1 MKRLFALAIFGAIA
15 IVLGQNPCTLSD
27 SYFAERKTCV
37 ANFREATAPS
47 KLPKEGLFD
56 ADSWKQC
63 FDDWKKKFSVSQNKV
78 NECCKKDS
86 LNFEKVSKICILKL
100 WNEQACEQALA
111 QTVGDGG
118 LDVLQNS
125 IGLTLLLR
133 AAENLNR
140 QAFDFFLSKGAD
152 IHATDGNGKN
162 ALMYA
167 LSQWYPGDTVD
178 AFLQEYYGEKRRTQ
192 LALVNSILKEGVSP
206 NEIAINGMNALDYA
220 LFVPGIDQIIDAFL
234 AAGARPGVILSKNF
248 KQGEK
253 KVTKRSSPFLRTLD
267 SLSPYAQK
275 IWKATKDWKGQ
286 LRQGA
291 YEDAA
296 FWQSAVQYY
305 KQGLISEEMVAMAL
319 AKGISPNEVDSAG
332 TSFFLYFMDGE
343 PLASSKITDA
353 FQKAKVKM
361 DALKREGEPFNLLK
375 YAILKDNAKLLKL
388 ALSSKPD
395 LKKDIG
401 SVVTIRFSNGEES
414 VVPLTPLEFAVSN
427 RKPKMVKMLIKAKA
441 PVKESFALGIA
452 VLNDDVEM
460 AKILIAAKANVN
472 DNFPN
477 GVALIESAKSD
488 AMTAL
493 LKKNGATVPFH
504 GSFIDYCKNSEL
516 SVKDVLAAFDG
527 GADVNEVDS
536 DGFTPLH
543 VISALSKDPK
553 MVDVLVER
561 GAVVNAMT
569 NNGCTPFFFAARQ
582 NTNPAIL
589 TSLIRHG
596 ADATLTPKNENNWDV
611 LFYAVANNP
620 NPAVTATLLSMG
632 LDENYSDRDKNTLIL
647 VAIKNNPNEKI
658 LIQLFKRGYKVN
670 PDENSRWGNPLVNAV
685 ENQANLKIVKVL
697 LQAHAKVTDDA
708 VRAAQNLP
716 TGKYKNQLLDILI
729 KAKKSQK
736 RWEN

>member
-1 MKRLFALAIFGAIA
+1 MKRLFTFAIFGATA

-63 FDDWKKKFSVSQNKV
+63 FDDWKKKFSASKNKV
-78 NECCKKDS
+78 NECRKKDFS
-86 LNFEKVSKICILKL
+86 NFEKVSEICILKL
-100 WNEQACEQALA
+100 WNEQACGQALA

-152 IHATDGNGKN
+152 IHATDANGKN

-178 AFLQEYYGEKRRTQ
+178 ALQEYYGEKRRTQ

-206 NEIAINGMNALDYA
+206 NEIAMNGMNALDYA
-220 LFVPGIDQIIDAFL
+220 LFVPGIDQIIDALL

-253 KVTKRSSPFLRTLD
+253 KVTKFSSPFLRTLD

-286 LRQGA
+286 LGQGA

-319 AKGISPNEVDSAG
+319 VKGISPNEVDSAG

-361 DALKREGEPFNLLK
+361 DALKRDGEPFNLLK
-375 YAILKDNAKLLKL
+375 HAILKDNAKLLKL

-401 SVVTIRFSNGEES
+401 SEVTIRSSNGEES
-414 VVPLTPLEFAVSN
+414 TVPLTPLEFAVGN
-427 RKPKMVKMLIKAKA
+427 RKPEMVKMLIKAKA

-477 GVALIESAKSD
+477 GGVLIESAKSD

-493 LKKNGATVPFH
+493 LKKNGAIVPFH

-516 SVKDVLAAFDG
+516 SVKDVLAAFNG
-527 GADVNEVDS
+527 GADVNEVDG

-553 MVDVLVER
+553 MVDVLAKR

-569 NNGCTPFFFAARQ
+569 SNGWTPFLYAATQ
-582 NTNPAIL
+582 NDNPAIL
-589 TSLIRHG
+589 TTLVRYG
-596 ADATLTPKNENNWDV
+596 ADVTLIPKNENNWDA

-647 VAIKNNPNEKI
+647 VAIQNNPNEKI
-658 LIQLFKRGYKVN
+658 LLQLFKRGYKVN
-670 PDENSRWGNPLVNAV
+670 PENSWWDNPLTEAV
-685 ENQANLKIVKVL
+685 KNQADLKIVKVL

-716 TGKYKNQLLDILI
+716 TGKYRNQLLDILI

-736 RWEN
+736 R